1 MKNELVKIPTLA
13 ELMQETPESEAQNAL
28 TVILN
33 QEPPQKWLC
42 NHPMA
47 TVKDSQ
53 NKTVPLLYL
62 PINRVEYLLT
72 KIYRK
77 WSVEVKTVQTIANSV
92 VVTVRLHVTN
102 PLTGDAEFQ
111 DGVGAA
117 PIQTDKDAGAM
128 DWNFAKANG
137 VQIATPAA
145 ETYAIKDAAEKFG
158 KVFGRDLGRRDTM
171 DYTSLLTKSKSS
183 ATFEDV
189 QMLYDMKKGVL
200 SKDEIEFSERIIK
213 NKEEKSYNNLRQL
226 LMDK

>member
-1 MKNELVKIPTLA
+1 
-13 ELMQETPESEAQNAL
+13 MQETPESEAQNAL

-33 QEPPQKWLC
+33 QDPPQKWLC

-102 PLTGDAEFQ
+102 PLTGEAEFQ

-117 PIQTDKDAGAM
+117 PIQTDKGAGAM
-128 DWNFAKANG
+128 DWNFAKSNG
-137 VQIATPAA
+137 VQLAAPAA
-145 ETYAIKDAAEKFG
+145 ETYAIKDAFEKFG
-158 KVFGRDLGRRDTM
+158 RVFGRDLTRQNLLG
-171 DYTSLLTKSKSS
+171 YESLLKDKGEEITLESLNKSK
-183 ATFEDV
+183 
-189 QMLYDMKKGVL
+189 
-200 SKDEIEFSERIIK
+200 I
-213 NKEEKSYNNLRQL
+213 
-226 LMDK
+226 